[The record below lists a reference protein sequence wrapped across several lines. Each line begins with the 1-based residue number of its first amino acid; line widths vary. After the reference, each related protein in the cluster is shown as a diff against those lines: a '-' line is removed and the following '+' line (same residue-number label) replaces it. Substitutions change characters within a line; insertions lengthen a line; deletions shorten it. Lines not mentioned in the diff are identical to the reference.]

1 MSRFFIPVFLII
13 MFLMSCGDDGS
24 SARSYEQAFET
35 SSSLRDDNKS
45 SSVDNSSSSQ
55 TIDKSSSSIKNG
67 TSSSTVEKKNSSSS
81 KVLNESSCSMKNE
94 SSSSSVEKENSS
106 GSIKN
111 ESSSSSVKTEESSSS
126 KDLDKSSSSI
136 KNESSSSSVE
146 KENSSSSIENE
157 SSSSSVKTEESSS
170 SLIDEKS
177 SSSIQSSS
185 SMNSIYDAVN
195 NTLTDLRDNRF
206 YKTVTIGEQ
215 IWMAE
220 NLNYMPEDT
229 AGTIYS
235 GGTVCGGGSLK
246 SSEDSKKCSIYG
258 RLYTKKIA
266 LYKATKSNRQGVCP
280 EGWSIPL
287 KSDWEKLVSFLG
299 DHAAAKLKIA
309 DGSWS
314 SVSTNESGFSA
325 LIAGTYNY
333 SLKYYTSDSTT
344 AFYHWENNTNPY
356 FFRLYDKSD
365 DASAINYAHGIDMM
379 YSVRCIKD

>member
-1 MSRFFIPVFLII
+1 MK
-13 MFLMSCGDDGS
+13 G
-24 SARSYEQAFET
+24 
-35 SSSLRDDNKS
+35 
-45 SSVDNSSSSQ
+45 SSSSEEV
-55 TIDKSSSSIKNG
+55 SSSSG
-67 TSSSTVEKKNSSSS
+67 EEK
-81 KVLNESSCSMKNE
+81 
-94 SSSSSVEKENSS
+94 
-106 GSIKN
+106 
-111 ESSSSSVKTEESSSS
+111 ESSSSSVKASSSSSAKSSSSSEIVVESSSDVIVEESSSS
-126 KDLDKSSSSI
+126 
-136 KNESSSSSVE
+136 V
-146 KENSSSSIENE
+146 
-157 SSSSSVKTEESSS
+157 
-170 SLIDEKS
+170 
-177 SSSIQSSS
+177 QSSS

-195 NTLTDLRDNRF
+195 NTLTDLRDNRV

>member
-1 MSRFFIPVFLII
+1 MKVPKISLLLTFVFLIG
-13 MFLMSCGDDGS
+13 CGDEKS
-24 SARSYEQAFET
+24 SGGNPVVPDEPSSSIIAEPESSSSKEQSSSIKESSSSKAKSSSSKDNKHAET
-35 SSSLRDDNKS
+35 SSSGKA
-45 SSVDNSSSSQ
+45 
-55 TIDKSSSSIKNG
+55 KSSSSLAR
-67 TSSSTVEKKNSSSS
+67 SSSS
-81 KVLNESSCSMKNE
+81 LKG
-94 SSSSSVEKENSS
+94 SSSSAKDSSSS
-106 GSIKN
+106 GEEK
-111 ESSSSSVKTEESSSS
+111 ESSSSSVKTSSSSQKSSSSSAKSSSSKPKSSSSSAKSSSSSEIVVESSSDVIVEESSSS
-126 KDLDKSSSSI
+126 
-136 KNESSSSSVE
+136 V
-146 KENSSSSIENE
+146 
-157 SSSSSVKTEESSS
+157 
-170 SLIDEKS
+170 
-177 SSSIQSSS
+177 QSSS

-195 NTLTDLRDNRF
+195 NTLTDLRDNRV

>member
-1 MSRFFIPVFLII
+1 MPNIFVSAFLLAA
-13 MFLMSCGDDGS
+13 FLVSCGDDS
-24 SARSYEQAFET
+24 SNVSSYEQTSET
-35 SSSLRDDNKS
+35 SSSSVNDD
-45 SSVDNSSSSQ
+45 SSSSIG
-55 TIDKSSSSIKNG
+55 TSGSSAKNDKSSSSVKVKD
-67 TSSSTVEKKNSSSS
+67 SSSSMSSSNSSSS
-81 KVLNESSCSMKNE
+81 TKYKESSSSAKKRESSSSKIPDESSSSVEINSSSSSIKTE
-94 SSSSSVEKENSS
+94 SSSSSEIVV
-106 GSIKN
+106 
-111 ESSSSSVKTEESSSS
+111 ESSSDVIVEESSSS
-126 KDLDKSSSSI
+126 
-136 KNESSSSSVE
+136 V
-146 KENSSSSIENE
+146 
-157 SSSSSVKTEESSS
+157 
-170 SLIDEKS
+170 
-177 SSSIQSSS
+177 QSSS

-195 NTLTDLRDNRF
+195 NTLTDLRDNRV

-325 LIAGTYNY
+325 IPAGNYNNSVIGY
-333 SLKYYTSDSTT
+333 DNLSRAYFFYWNSKSD
-344 AFYHWENNTNPY
+344 PY
-356 FFRLYDKSD
+356 FLRIRDEENDLYYSYG
-365 DASAINYAHGIDMM
+365 ASYMM

>member
-1 MSRFFIPVFLII
+1 MPSILVPAFL
-13 MFLMSCGDDGS
+13 LAALLVSCGDDS
-24 SARSYEQAFET
+24 SNVSSYEQTSET
-35 SSSLRDDNKS
+35 SSS
-45 SSVDNSSSSQ
+45 SVNDVSSSSIG
-55 TIDKSSSSIKNG
+55 TSGSSAKNDKSSSSVKVKDSSSSRKIEVSSNSSKKG
-67 TSSSTVEKKNSSSS
+67 DTSSSMSSGNSSSS
-81 KVLNESSCSMKNE
+81 TKHKESSSSAKKKESSSSKTPDESSSSVEINSSSSSIKTE
-94 SSSSSVEKENSS
+94 SSSSSEIAV
-106 GSIKN
+106 
-111 ESSSSSVKTEESSSS
+111 ESSSDVIVEESSSS
-126 KDLDKSSSSI
+126 
-136 KNESSSSSVE
+136 V
-146 KENSSSSIENE
+146 
-157 SSSSSVKTEESSS
+157 
-170 SLIDEKS
+170 
-177 SSSIQSSS
+177 QSSS

-195 NTLTDLRDNRF
+195 NTLTDLRDNRV

-258 RLYTKKIA
+258 RLYTKEIA

-344 AFYHWENNTNPY
+344 AFYHWENKTNPY

>member
-1 MSRFFIPVFLII
+1 MVKHLVSGMLLAFVLS
-13 MFLMSCGDDGS
+13 SCGDDGS
-24 SARSYEQAFET
+24 GSNPVEPVSEMTSSSSIIAEPESSSSKDQSSSIKESSSSKAKSSSSKDNKFAET
-35 SSSLRDDNKS
+35 SSSGKA
-45 SSVDNSSSSQ
+45 
-55 TIDKSSSSIKNG
+55 KSSSSLAL
-67 TSSSTVEKKNSSSS
+67 SSSS
-81 KVLNESSCSMKNE
+81 LKG
-94 SSSSSVEKENSS
+94 SSSSEEVSSSS
-106 GSIKN
+106 GEEK
-111 ESSSSSVKTEESSSS
+111 ESSSSSVKA
-126 KDLDKSSSSI
+126 
-136 KNESSSSSVE
+136 
-146 KENSSSSIENE
+146 
-157 SSSSSVKTEESSS
+157 SSSSSVKSSSSSEIVVESSSDVIVEESSS
-170 SLIDEKS
+170 SV
-177 SSSIQSSS
+177 QSSS

-195 NTLTDLRDNRF
+195 NTLTDLRDNRV

>member
-1 MSRFFIPVFLII
+1 MKVPKISLLLTFVFLIG
-13 MFLMSCGDDGS
+13 CGDEKS
-24 SARSYEQAFET
+24 SGGNPVVPDEPSSSIIAEPESSSSKEQSSSIKESSSSKAKSSSSKDNKHAET
-35 SSSLRDDNKS
+35 SSSGKA
-45 SSVDNSSSSQ
+45 
-55 TIDKSSSSIKNG
+55 KSSSSLAR
-67 TSSSTVEKKNSSSS
+67 SSSS
-81 KVLNESSCSMKNE
+81 LKG
-94 SSSSSVEKENSS
+94 SSSSAEVSS
-106 GSIKN
+106 SSN
-111 ESSSSSVKTEESSSS
+111 EEMESSSSSVKTSSSSQKSSSSSAKSSSSKPKSSSSSAKSSSSSEIVVESSSDVIVEESSSS
-126 KDLDKSSSSI
+126 
-136 KNESSSSSVE
+136 V
-146 KENSSSSIENE
+146 
-157 SSSSSVKTEESSS
+157 
-170 SLIDEKS
+170 
-177 SSSIQSSS
+177 QSSS

-195 NTLTDLRDNRF
+195 NTLTDLRDNRV

>member
-106 GSIKN
+106 
-111 ESSSSSVKTEESSSS
+111 
-126 KDLDKSSSSI
+126 
-136 KNESSSSSVE
+136 
-146 KENSSSSIENE
+146 SSIENE

-195 NTLTDLRDNRF
+195 NTLTDLRDNRV

>member
-1 MSRFFIPVFLII
+1 MFKNVFVPAFLMVVFLV
-13 MFLMSCGDDGS
+13 SCGDDGS

-67 TSSSTVEKKNSSSS
+67 ISSSMVEKKDSSSS

-94 SSSSSVEKENSS
+94 SSSSSVEKEN
-106 GSIKN
+106 
-111 ESSSSSVKTEESSSS
+111 
-126 KDLDKSSSSI
+126 SSSSI

-157 SSSSSVKTEESSS
+157 SSSSPVKTEESSS

-185 SMNSIYDAVN
+185 SMNSIYDAEN
-195 NTLTDLRDNRF
+195 NTLTDLRDNRV

-229 AGTIYS
+229 AGTLYS
-235 GGTVCGGGSLK
+235 GGTVCGGGEENAT
-246 SSEDSKKCSIYG
+246 EDSKMCSVTG
-258 RLYTKKIA
+258 RLYLKKVAQQNMTINK
-266 LYKATKSNRQGVCP
+266 YQGICP
-280 EGWSIPL
+280 DGWSIPMEQSW
-287 KSDWEKLVSFLG
+287 KKLIEFLG
-299 DHAAAKLKIA
+299 NNADAKLKKNDDSIWPS
-309 DGSWS
+309 DLH
-314 SVSTNESGFSA
+314 TNESGFSA
-325 LIAGTYNY
+325 IPSGNY
-333 SLKYYTSDSTT
+333 SKSTGYSHNYNAYYLCWSKT
-344 AFYHWENNTNPY
+344 TNPDKPRIFSLLDDY
-356 FFRLYDKSD
+356 SAATGEKILYVTWPADVMV
-365 DASAINYAHGIDMM
+365 A
-379 YSVRCIKD
+379 VRCIKD

>member
-106 GSIKN
+106 SSIKN

-195 NTLTDLRDNRF
+195 NTLTDLRDNRV

-235 GGTVCGGGSLK
+235 GGTVCGGGAQNSK
-246 SSEDSKKCSIYG
+246 EDSEKCDIFG
-258 RLYTKKIA
+258 RLYLRKVA
-266 LYKATKSNRQGVCP
+266 LNKTTASNRQGICP
-280 EGWSIPL
+280 DGWSIP
-287 KSDWEKLVSFLG
+287 KKEDWEKLISHLG
-299 DHAAAKLKIA
+299 ENVVLKIKG
-309 DGSWS
+309 DSWES
-314 SVSTNESGFSA
+314 TPGTNESGFSA
-325 LIAGTYNY
+325 IPAGNYNNSVIGY
-333 SLKYYTSDSTT
+333 DNLSRAYFFYWNSKSD
-344 AFYHWENNTNPY
+344 PY
-356 FFRLYDKSD
+356 FLRIRDEENDLYYSYG
-365 DASAINYAHGIDMM
+365 ASYMM

>member
-1 MSRFFIPVFLII
+1 M
-13 MFLMSCGDDGS
+13 
-24 SARSYEQAFET
+24 
-35 SSSLRDDNKS
+35 
-45 SSVDNSSSSQ
+45 
-55 TIDKSSSSIKNG
+55 
-67 TSSSTVEKKNSSSS
+67 
-81 KVLNESSCSMKNE
+81 
-94 SSSSSVEKENSS
+94 
-106 GSIKN
+106 
-111 ESSSSSVKTEESSSS
+111 
-126 KDLDKSSSSI
+126 

-146 KENSSSSIENE
+146 KENSSSSIKNE

-195 NTLTDLRDNRF
+195 NTLTDLRDNRV

-246 SSEDSKKCSIYG
+246 YSEDSKKCSIYG

-379 YSVRCIKD
+379 YSVRCIKE

>member
-235 GGTVCGGGSLK
+235 GGTVCGGGAQNSK
-246 SSEDSKKCSIYG
+246 EDSEKCDIFG
-258 RLYTKKIA
+258 RLYLRKVA
-266 LYKATKSNRQGVCP
+266 LNKTTASNRQGICP
-280 EGWSIPL
+280 DGWSIP
-287 KSDWEKLVSFLG
+287 KKEDWEKLISHLG
-299 DHAAAKLKIA
+299 ENVVLKIKG
-309 DGSWS
+309 DSWES
-314 SVSTNESGFSA
+314 TPGTNESGFSA
-325 LIAGTYNY
+325 IPAGNYNNSVIGY
-333 SLKYYTSDSTT
+333 DNLSRAYFFYWNSKSD
-344 AFYHWENNTNPY
+344 PY
-356 FFRLYDKSD
+356 FLRIRDEENDLYYSYG
-365 DASAINYAHGIDMM
+365 ASYMM
-379 YSVRCIKD
+379 YSVRCIND